1 MALASPVAPM
11 SPPVGWKDTDTTSI
25 SNRTSFDK
33 GNNVRFNETELPP
46 RPLAY
51 KRKDVAR
58 EKLNHAGR
66 TLKKFAKFI
75 GPG

>member
-1 MALASPVAPM
+1 MALKTAEVAP
-11 SPPVGWKDTDTTSI
+11 PLERTNTDTSAL
-25 SNRTSFDK
+25 SSRRSFEK
-33 GNNVRFNETELPP
+33 GSVVHFNNTELPP

>member
-1 MALASPVAPM
+1 MALKTAEVAP
-11 SPPVGWKDTDTTSI
+11 PLERTNTDAS
-25 SNRTSFDK
+25 SLSSRRSYDK
-33 GNNVRFNETELPP
+33 GSVIHFKTTELPP

-51 KRKDVAR
+51 KRKDAAR